1 MVCSW
6 GRVIRFI
13 EAAFDLGLWIVA
25 RVSFAYRC
33 EITRWELENSEPCIS
48 PLCNYLHPLRRETS
62 SLDVIFVTI
71 SRFVAQQE
79 QWKSISI
86 RTIISELNSWILLL
100 LQLFRSH
107 AFNVWCSCRNDI
119 MQFISWASVMESWEA
134 ERNIQHDKNPILI
147 AFSCK
152 YAKSYYLFSMFAL
165 NSLDIV
171 SQPYTFSMFVVVD
184 VYTVFHTVSNV
195 KLLSTSMSNFTFFS
209 PNSLV
214 FPRNRKSNICVYIL
228 HKRLH

>member
-33 EITRWELENSEPCIS
+33 EITRWELGNSEPCIP
-48 PLCNYLHPLRRETS
+48 PLCNYLHPLRREATS

-100 LQLFRSH
+100 VQLFRSH
-107 AFNVWCSCRNDI
+107 AFNPLNP
-119 MQFISWASVMESWEA
+119 EL
-134 ERNIQHDKNPILI
+134 NPI
-147 AFSCK
+147 C
-152 YAKSYYLFSMFAL
+152 YLLAL
-165 NSLDIV
+165 LGAHRFLHV
-171 SQPYTFSMFVVVD
+171 SRIR
-184 VYTVFHTVSNV
+184 V
-195 KLLSTSMSNFTFFS
+195 KLLTLRRLMSCIYGA
-209 PNSLV
+209 P
-214 FPRNRKSNICVYIL
+214 IL
-228 HKRLH
+228 DVSRSHTTTQHSR